1 MRPKYYPYSG
11 KKRLPKIVS
20 ADKATEI
27 VLSAIDSCVFQ
38 RQIFKEEIWNYS
50 FGVLSQLC

>member
-1 MRPKYYPYSG
+1 MKPKHYPYSG

-27 VLSAIDSCVFQ
+27 VLSTIDSCVFQ
-38 RQIFKEEIWNYS
+38 RINHK
-50 FGVLSQLC
+50 LSESRKWY

>member
-1 MRPKYYPYSG
+1 MKPKHYPYSG

-20 ADKATEI
+20 ADKSTEI

-38 RQIFKEEIWNYS
+38 LGIDKGKEKQCKPEKY
-50 FGVLSQLC
+50 F

>member
-1 MRPKYYPYSG
+1 MRPKHYPYSG

-38 RQIFKEEIWNYS
+38 RMNHK
-50 FGVLSQLC
+50 LSESRK